1 MSTLPPNDILSQ
13 GFSSFI
19 SCVYAGLP
27 LGSVQRE
34 EMEKAFHA
42 GATIALSTLLKVSE
56 LSEDDYISW
65 FSSMMG
71 ELQAFARSLPD
82 NGLGGLS
89 DQILVTSP
97 RKGQ

>member
-1 MSTLPPNDILSQ
+1 MSTPPPNDILSQ

-27 LGSVQRE
+27 IGSVQRE
-34 EMEKAFHA
+34 EMEKAFYA
-42 GATIALSTLLKVSE
+42 GATIALSTILKISE

-65 FSSMMG
+65 FSSMMN

-82 NGLGGLS
+82 NGPGGLS
-89 DQILVTSP
+89 DQIIVTSP